1 MEKQL
6 SIIIVNYNGLKYL
19 KNCIDSIIL
28 KTNGLSYEIIILDNN
43 SIDES
48 CAFIKSHYPKVQ
60 LIESKVNYGFG
71 KGNNE
76 AFKLAT
82 GDSILLLNNDTILRD
97 DLLPIVNYLK
107 KDPTIGAIGIK
118 MLDGNKQFLPASGDF
133 PTINNMFWMKN
144 IQRNGNRILNANTA
158 QEVDWLTG
166 SFLLMPKKVY
176 SEING
181 FDEDYFMYVE
191 DVDLCRRI
199 ANKNY
204 KRIFLPQYKYTHFV
218 GFSRLKNPFL
228 VKGYELYISKHFTG
242 AFKVLISFALSI
254 NKIVKQAK
262 LFLRTKNIDGN

>member
-144 IQRNGNRILNANTA
+144 IQKKSKKLANSKTL

-166 SFLLMPKKVY
+166 SFLLMPKNVFA
-176 SEING
+176 EIDG
-181 FDEDYFMYVE
+181 FDEDYFLYVE
-191 DVDLCRRI
+191 DVDLCKRV
-199 ANKNY
+199 ADKKY
-204 KRIFLPQYKYTHFV
+204 KRIFLPQYQYTHFV
-218 GFSRLKNPFL
+218 GFSTLKNPLL
-228 VKGYELYISKHFTG
+228 VKGYELYISKHFKG
-242 AFKVLISFALSI
+242 AHKVLISFALSI
-254 NKIVKQAK
+254 NKFVKNIK
-262 LFLRTKNIDGN
+262 LFFRTTK